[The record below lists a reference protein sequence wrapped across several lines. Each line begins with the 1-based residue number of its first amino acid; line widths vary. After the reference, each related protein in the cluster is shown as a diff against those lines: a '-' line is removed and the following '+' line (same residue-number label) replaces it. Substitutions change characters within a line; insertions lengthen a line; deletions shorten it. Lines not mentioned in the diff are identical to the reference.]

1 MRKNKLYL
9 TVKINRKIMA
19 AALAATL
26 AVFAAVFT
34 VYAKTD
40 SDAVEVPIVMYHS
53 LLKDEARHGKYVI
66 SPELFEADLEYLES
80 HGYTTVLM
88 SDLINYTNGGDLPEK
103 PIVLTFDDGY
113 YNNYL
118 YAYEIAKRHNAK
130 FVISPIGY
138 YAELFSESGEH
149 NAYYS
154 HATWQQ
160 LKEMADSGLVEVQNH
175 SYNLH
180 KNENGALGVKAVSGE
195 SEEQYQQRI
204 SSDLLQAQQA
214 IERNVGVRPTTMVY
228 PFGAVSKTTP
238 GIVRSLGFKAT
249 LTCEE
254 HKSKI
259 TRDAQSLYD
268 LGRYLRPSGISSEN
282 FFTQKMEL

>member
-1 MRKNKLYL
+1 MLKNRLYL
-9 TVKINRKIMA
+9 TVKVNRKILV
-19 AALAATL
+19 AALVAAATL
-26 AVFAAVFT
+26 FAAVFT
-34 VYAKTD
+34 VYAQTGE
-40 SDAVEVPIVMYHS
+40 DAVEVPIVMYHS
-53 LLKDEARHGKYVI
+53 VLKDEARHGQYVI
-66 SPELFEADLEYLES
+66 SPSQFEEDLIFLEE

-88 SDLINYTNGGDLPEK
+88 SDLINYTEGGELPEK

-118 YAYEIAKRHNAK
+118 YAFEIAGRHNAR

-138 YAELFSESGEH
+138 YAQLFSESGEH

-160 LKEMADSGLVEVQNH
+160 LKEMVDSGLVEVQNH

-180 KNENGALGVKAVSGE
+180 KNENGTLGVKAVSGE
-195 SEEQYQQRI
+195 SDEQYRTRI
-204 SSDLLQAQQA
+204 SEDILQAQEA
-214 IERNVGVRPTTMVY
+214 IEHNVGVRPTTMVY
-228 PFGAVSKTTP
+228 PFGAMSGNTLE
-238 GIVRSLGFKAT
+238 IMRSLGFKAT

-254 HKSKI
+254 RKNKI

-268 LGRYLRPSGISSEN
+268 LGRYLRPSGVSSEN